1 MQGKTK
7 TYLEMRNEA
16 CNNILDE
23 VLFIARATE
32 GAVSVDWVM
41 NQPIGVR
48 KKYVKDLSEELKK
61 RQAELN
67 SLSKNK

>member
-1 MQGKTK
+1 
-7 TYLEMRNEA
+7 MRNEA

-23 VLFIARATE
+23 ALFIARATE

-61 RQAELN
+61 RQAELA
-67 SLSKNK
+67 KMHK